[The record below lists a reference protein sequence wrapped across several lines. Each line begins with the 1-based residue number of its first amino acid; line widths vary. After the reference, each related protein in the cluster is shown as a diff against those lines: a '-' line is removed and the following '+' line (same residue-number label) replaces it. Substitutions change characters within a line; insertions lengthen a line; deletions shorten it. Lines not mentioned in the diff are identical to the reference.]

1 MDADGYTERHGKEQS
16 MEKQNPIQDP
26 ELSVPINNLW
36 DRMLMLSIVGILDSR
51 RTQVVMEGMLNRI
64 HDVEAKVIV
73 LDIQGVAV
81 VDSAVANHLMK
92 ITKATRLMGC
102 SCVISGI
109 SPAVSQTIVNLG
121 IELENTVTTS
131 TLKEALAYAFD
142 KLGYSVVRKG

>member
-1 MDADGYTERHGKEQS
+1 
-16 MEKQNPIQDP
+16 MEKQNAIEDP

-36 DRMLMLSIVGILDSR
+36 DRMLMLSIVGILDSK
-51 RTQVVMEGMLNRI
+51 RTQVVMEDMLNRI

-102 SCVISGI
+102 SCIISGI

-121 IELENTVTTS
+121 IELENTLTTS
-131 TLKEALAYAFD
+131 TLKEALEFAFD
-142 KLGYSVVRKG
+142 KLGYSVIQKG

>member
-1 MDADGYTERHGKEQS
+1 
-16 MEKQNPIQDP
+16 MEKQNAIEDP

-36 DRMLMLSIVGILDSR
+36 DRMLMLSIVGILDSK
-51 RTQVVMEGMLNRI
+51 RTQVVMEDMLNRI

-131 TLKEALAYAFD
+131 TLKDALKFAFD
-142 KLGYSVVRKG
+142 KLGYSVTRKD

>member
-1 MDADGYTERHGKEQS
+1 
-16 MEKQNPIQDP
+16 MEKQNAIEDP

-51 RTQVVMEGMLNRI
+51 RTQVVMEDMLNRI

-131 TLKEALAYAFD
+131 TLKDALKFAFD
-142 KLGYSVVRKG
+142 KLGYSVTRKD